1 MMRTVSLVV
10 LGLVSGL
17 ATAAP
22 LRHDAMLQVMN
33 RVDKT
38 VRVVLKVEGNTT
50 TRTGQAR
57 AATRAEMI
65 AEFDRIMTLA
75 RPRFRGRPIR
85 QVVDQPLIDGRNPA
99 PETRAQLKRLIE
111 WGFVGPVSPLA
122 TEPSQTLT
130 PKQFGDALGYFMSR
144 LADVTHTYDPRFS
157 PANLS
162 NDD

>member
-1 MMRTVSLVV
+1 MRTVSLAV
-10 LGLVSGL
+10 LVLVSGM
-17 ATAAP
+17 AMAAP
-22 LRHDAMLQVMN
+22 LRHDAMTQVMN
-33 RVDKT
+33 RVDKA
-38 VRVVLKVEGNTT
+38 VRVVLKVEGAALN
-50 TRTGQAR
+50 RTGQAR
-57 AATRAEMI
+57 PATRAEMV
-65 AEFDRIMTLA
+65 AEFDRIMTMA

-85 QVVDQPLIDGRNPA
+85 QVVDQPLIDSRNPS

-122 TEPSQTLT
+122 TDPTQTLT
-130 PKQFGDALGYFMSR
+130 PQQFGDALGYFMSR

>member
-1 MMRTVSLVV
+1 MRAVTLVV
-10 LGLVSGL
+10 LGLFGGL
-17 ATAAP
+17 ASAAP
-22 LRHDAMLQVMN
+22 LRHDAMTQVMN
-33 RVDKT
+33 RVDKA
-38 VRVVLKVEGNTT
+38 VRVVLKVEGTPT
-50 TRTGQAR
+50 ARTGQAR
-57 AATRAEMI
+57 AATRAEMV

-85 QVVDQPLIDGRNPA
+85 QAVDQPLIDSRNPA

-122 TEPSQTLT
+122 TDPSQTLT
-130 PKQFGDALGYFMSR
+130 PQQFGDALGYFMTR

>member
-1 MMRTVSLVV
+1 MRTVSLAV
-10 LGLVSGL
+10 LVLMSGI

-22 LRHDAMLQVMN
+22 LRHDSMLDVMN
-33 RVDKT
+33 RVDRT
-38 VRVVLKVEGNTT
+38 VQVVLKLEDPRAGRRVGA
-50 TRTGQAR
+50 AR
-57 AATRAEMI
+57 PATRAEMV
-65 AEFDRIMTLA
+65 AEFDRIMTMA

-85 QVVDQPLIDGRNPA
+85 QVVDQPLIDSRNPS

-122 TEPSQTLT
+122 TDPSQTLT
-130 PKQFGDALGYFMSR
+130 PQQFGDALGYFMSR

>member
-1 MMRTVSLVV
+1 MRTVSLAV
-10 LGLVSGL
+10 LVLVSGV
-17 ATAAP
+17 AMAAP
-22 LRHDAMLQVMN
+22 LRHDAMTEVMN
-33 RVDKT
+33 RVDKA
-38 VRVVLKVEGNTT
+38 VRVVLKVEGAALN
-50 TRTGQAR
+50 RTGQAR
-57 AATRAEMI
+57 PATRAEMV
-65 AEFDRIMTLA
+65 AEFDRIMTIA

-85 QVVDQPLIDGRNPA
+85 QVVDQPLIDNRNPS

-122 TEPSQTLT
+122 TDPTQTLT
-130 PKQFGDALGYFMSR
+130 PQQFGDALGYFMSR

>member
-1 MMRTVSLVV
+1 MRTVSLAV
-10 LGLVSGL
+10 LVLVSGV

-22 LRHDAMLQVMN
+22 LRHDAMTQVMN
-33 RVDKT
+33 RVDKA
-38 VRVVLKVEGNTT
+38 VRVVLKVEGAALN
-50 TRTGQAR
+50 RTGQAR
-57 AATRAEMI
+57 PATRAEMV
-65 AEFDRIMTLA
+65 AEFDRIMTMA

-85 QVVDQPLIDGRNPA
+85 QVVDQPLIDSRNPS

-122 TEPSQTLT
+122 TDPTQTLT
-130 PKQFGDALGYFMSR
+130 PQQFGDALGYFMSR